1 MKDIVVHVS
10 DAVCAANQR
19 DPEATALIEAAKTF
33 GTVESLEHAI
43 ASERAKAQAE
53 INRLNAQHNAE
64 VDALRAKL
72 AAIEE
77 RAVTDA
83 ELEILKALRKKADA
97 EACAFKTEIQRRDDQ
112 LSAIVAEQ
120 EARKQQIRALYGL

>member
-10 DAVCAANQR
+10 DSICAANQR
-19 DPEATALIEAAKTF
+19 DPEATALIEAARTF
-33 GTVESLEHAI
+33 GTVETLENAL

-53 INRLNAQHNAE
+53 INRLTAQHNAE

-83 ELEILKALRKKADA
+83 ELEILRSVRKKA
-97 EACAFKTEIQRRDDQ
+97 EIESAQFQNEIKVRDDQ

>member
-10 DAVCAANQR
+10 DSVCAANNR
-19 DPEATALIEAAKTF
+19 DPEATALIEAARTF
-33 GTVESLEHAI
+33 GTVETLESAL
-43 ASERAKAQAE
+43 AAERAKAQAE
-53 INRLNAQHNAE
+53 INRLTAQHNAE

-83 ELEILKALRKKADA
+83 ELEILRSVRKKAEVESA
-97 EACAFKTEIQRRDDQ
+97 QYQSEIKVRDDQ

>member
-19 DPEATALIEAAKTF
+19 DPEATALIEAAKSF
-33 GTVESLEHAI
+33 GTVETLENAL
-43 ASERAKAQAE
+43 AAERAKAQAE
-53 INRLNAQHNAE
+53 INRLTAQHNAE

-83 ELEILKALRKKADA
+83 ELEILKVIRKKADMESA
-97 EACAFKTEIQRRDDQ
+97 QFQGEIKRRDEQ
-112 LSAIVAEQ
+112 LAAIVAEQ

>member
-1 MKDIVVHVS
+1 M
-10 DAVCAANQR
+10 
-19 DPEATALIEAAKTF
+19 
-33 GTVESLEHAI
+33 
-43 ASERAKAQAE
+43 
-53 INRLNAQHNAE
+53 
-64 VDALRAKL
+64 DALRAKL

-83 ELEILKALRKKADA
+83 ELEILRSVRKKA
-97 EACAFKTEIQRRDDQ
+97 EIESAQYQGEIKARDDQ

>member
-19 DPEATALIEAAKTF
+19 DPEATALIEAAKSF
-33 GTVESLEHAI
+33 GTVETLEHAL
-43 ASERAKAQAE
+43 AAERAKAQAE
-53 INRLNAQHNAE
+53 INRLTAQHNAE

-72 AAIEE
+72 ASIEE

-83 ELEILKALRKKADA
+83 ELEILRSVRKKA
-97 EACAFKTEIQRRDDQ
+97 EIESAQFQNEIKSRDDQ
-112 LSAIVAEQ
+112 LSAIVAEC
-120 EARKQQIRALYGL
+120 EARKQQIRALYDL